1 MRTSNISALLAAA
14 CLYSATTGH
23 GGEKSRLVANLEA
36 GKAQTVVTY
45 GTSLTDGAAWVSVMQ
60 AGLERSFPGRAK
72 VVNSAK
78 SAMWSTWGVK
88 NLEQRVIGKK
98 PDTVLIEFSINDA
111 YLPYQTSVPQAR
123 SNLVEMIDRIL
134 KANASCEV
142 ILMVMNPP
150 VGGHLEQRPKIT
162 DYNQM
167 YRDVAKDRKLLLID
181 HHPNWEKIRK
191 ADPELFRKYMPDG
204 IHPGAEGCKMVIT
217 PEIFKALGLTGL

>member
-23 GGEKSRLVANLEA
+23 GGEKSRLVTNLEA

-45 GTSLTDGAAWVSVMQ
+45 GTSLTDGARWVSDLR

-78 SAMWSTWGVK
+78 SAMWSAWGVK
-88 NLEQRVIGKK
+88 NLEQRVIEKK

-111 YLPYQTSVPQAR
+111 YLPYKTSVPQAR
-123 SNLVEMIDRIL
+123 SNLVEMIDRIQ

-162 DYNQM
+162 EYNQM

-181 HHPNWEKIRK
+181 HYPNWKKILK
-191 ADPELFRKYMPDG
+191 ADPDLFRKYMPDG

-217 PEIFKALGLTGL
+217 PEVFKALGLTAL

>member
-1 MRTSNISALLAAA
+1 MRTFATLILSVIGLFSAEPGQA
-14 CLYSATTGH
+14 
-23 GGEKSRLVANLEA
+23 GEKSRLVANLEA

-45 GTSLTDGAAWVSVMQ
+45 GTSLTDGARWVSDLR

-72 VVNSAK
+72 VVNSAQG
-78 SAMWSTWGVK
+78 AMWSTWGVK
-88 NLEQRVIGKK
+88 NLDQRVIEKK

-111 YLPYQTSVPQAR
+111 YLPYKTSVPQAR

-150 VGGHLEQRPKIT
+150 VEGHRDQRPKIT
-162 DYNQM
+162 EYNQM
-167 YRDVAKDRKLLLID
+167 YRNIAKDRKLLLID
-181 HHPNWEKIRK
+181 HYPNWEIILK
-191 ADPELFRKYMPDG
+191 ADPDLFRKYMPDG

-217 PEIFKALGLTGL
+217 PEMFKALGLTAL

>member
-36 GKAQTVVTY
+36 GQAQTVVTY
-45 GTSLTDGAAWVSVMQ
+45 GTSLTDGAWWVSDLRT
-60 AGLERSFPGRAK
+60 GLERSFPGRAK

-88 NLEQRVIGKK
+88 NLEQRVIEKK

-111 YLPYQTSVPQAR
+111 YLPYKTSVPQAR
-123 SNLVEMIDRIL
+123 SNLVEMIDRIQ

-167 YRDVAKDRKLLLID
+167 YRDVAKDRKLRLID
-181 HHPNWEKIRK
+181 HHPNWEKILK

-217 PEIFKALGLTGL
+217 PEIFKALGLTAL